1 MTVACYKDGVIA
13 EVAARTDV
21 KGKNNIKTTYDAET
35 ETTWLGGVTD
45 SLQVK
50 TDNQL
55 TGTTDFSIVTGVKTT
70 AAGTTLV
77 TAGDDVKLSIN
88 KDGFVEFKV
97 GSLTLTSE
105 EKVTTVDSK
114 ATGTFGTDEY
124 QPTKA
129 TTVTKGQVNDG
140 QAHSIAA
147 VREANGILKIYID
160 GALAASAYDA
170 NVINENL
177 KGGAIT
183 IGGARLHRRS
193 GCRAG
198 TESRGS
204 L

>member
-1 MTVACYKDGVIA
+1 MRLSLHRAGP
-13 EVAARTDV
+13 RQ
-21 KGKNNIKTTYDAET
+21 
-35 ETTWLGGVTD
+35 LGGVTD

-124 QPTKA
+124 QPFQNYLNN
-129 TTVTKGQVNDG
+129 TVY
-140 QAHSIAA
+140 A
-147 VREANGILKIYID
+147 VIYPE
-160 GALAASAYDA
+160 LTF
-170 NVINENL
+170 L
-177 KGGAIT
+177 
-183 IGGARLHRRS
+183 
-193 GCRAG
+193 
-198 TESRGS
+198 
-204 L
+204 